1 MGNTNIDESL
11 KKEIEELLKDNIK
24 KVKFQNLKG
33 FIDNASNLLLK
44 EEKGK
49 DIKKE
54 VFEGI
59 LKQSGLNFS
68 NLINSVY
75 IAKKRSQ
82 VSQDLPVQ
90 EQVDKH
96 LENLGFKDVRK
107 GFSKD
112 TYYGLVTDY
121 SWHNLGHK
129 AGAQFSPLNYL
140 IEELKKVYLEDNL
153 KLNAMKRRLNYL
165 ILLKD
170 EIHYIFSRYD
180 LDKLPIMQDWLL
192 NKFER
197 YATLIAE
204 LSLFIIEYYHIKL
217 KGLNKEKSIKFEEM
231 IKYIYDI
238 DKLFQYLNATIN
250 GFVIINVRNHIVHS
264 DGFDLEMIK
273 DDFIIKIPEIEIN
286 TKFGILEDYTKDV
299 INLFYTG
306 KKTHGKDIIITD
318 PRFSHITLRYR
329 VAKKGS
335 IDYPK
340 TKIKV
345 DISIKEYIKLAEGFI
360 FLLTR
365 TLLQKILSENINIK
379 EVKK

>member
-1 MGNTNIDESL
+1 MGNANIDENL
-11 KKEIEELLKDNIK
+11 KKEIEMLLKDKVK
-24 KVKFQNLKG
+24 KAKFQNLKG
-33 FIDNASNLLLK
+33 FIDNASTLLLK

-59 LKQSGLNFS
+59 LKQSGLNFP

-75 IAKKRSQ
+75 IAKKRTQ
-82 VSQDLPVQ
+82 VLPDLPVQ
-90 EQVDKH
+90 EQIDKH
-96 LENLGFKDVRK
+96 LENLGLKDIRK
-107 GFSKD
+107 RFSKD

-121 SWHNLGHK
+121 SWHTGASK

-140 IEELKKVYLEDNL
+140 IEELKKAYPEDSL
-153 KLNAMKRRLNYL
+153 ILNAMKRRLNYL
-165 ILLKD
+165 ILLRD

-180 LDKLPIMQDWLL
+180 FDKLPTMQDWLL

-197 YATLIAE
+197 HATLIAE
-204 LSLFIIEYYHIKL
+204 LSLFVIEYYHIKL
-217 KGLNKEKSIKFEEM
+217 RGLNKEKRIKFEEM
-231 IKYIYDI
+231 IDYIYEI
-238 DKLFQYLNATIN
+238 DKLFQYLNATVN
-250 GFVIINVRNHIVHS
+250 GFVIINIRNHIVHS
-264 DGFDLEMIK
+264 DGFDLEK
-273 DDFIIKIPEIEIN
+273 KKEDFIIKIPEVEIN
-286 TKFGILEDYTKDV
+286 TKFGILEDYAKDV
-299 INLFYTG
+299 INLFYSG

-318 PRFSHITLRYR
+318 PRFFHITLRYR

-365 TLLQKILSENINIK
+365 TLLQKILAENANK
-379 EVKK
+379 VKK

>member
-1 MGNTNIDESL
+1 MGNANIDENL
-11 KKEIEELLKDNIK
+11 KKEIEELLKDNVK
-24 KVKFQNLKG
+24 KAKFQNLKG
-33 FIDNASNLLLK
+33 FIDNAGNLLLK

-59 LKQSGLNFS
+59 LKQSGLNFP

-75 IAKKRSQ
+75 IAKKRTP

-90 EQVDKH
+90 EQIDKH
-96 LENLGFKDVRK
+96 LENLGLKDVRK
-107 GFSKD
+107 NFSKD
-112 TYYGLVTDY
+112 TYFGLVTDY
-121 SWHNLGHK
+121 SWHTGASK

-140 IEELKKVYLEDNL
+140 IEELKTTYPHDSP
-153 KLNAMKRRLNYL
+153 KLDSMKRRLNYL

-170 EIHYIFSRYD
+170 EIDYIFSRYD
-180 LDKLPIMQDWLL
+180 FDKLPIMQDWLL

-204 LSLFIIEYYHIKL
+204 LSLFIIEYYHIKIE
-217 KGLNKEKSIKFEEM
+217 GLNREKSIRFEEM

-238 DKLFQYLNATIN
+238 DKLFQYLNATVN
-250 GFVIINVRNHIVHS
+250 GFVIINIRNHIVHS
-264 DGFDLEMIK
+264 DGFDLKFIK
-273 DDFIIKIPEIEIN
+273 DDFIINIPEIEIN
-286 TKFGILEDYTKDV
+286 TKFGILESYAKDV

-306 KKTHGKDIIITD
+306 KKICGKDIIITD
-318 PRFSHITLRYR
+318 PRFSHITLRYK
-329 VAKKGS
+329 VSKKGS

-340 TKIKV
+340 TQIKIN
-345 DISIKEYIKLAEGFI
+345 ISLKEYIKLAEGFI

-365 TLLQKILSENINIK
+365 TLLQKILAEKTK